1 LREKE
6 KGSTMAL
13 EQISLFGINIH
24 VARMDDAV
32 AEVYSWIN
40 SDQDGCRYVVTP
52 NVDHAV
58 MFQHHANMQRA
69 YASAGLVLADGQPVV
84 IASRCLKKPLPE
96 RVTGADLTPAI
107 FAAAKQNLNQPLRV
121 FLLGA
126 AEGVAAKAAENI
138 TADFAEVEVVGVY
151 SPPMGFERDEDE
163 NERILAMISDAEP
176 HVLVVGL
183 GAPKQEIWVHRHQ
196 ARLNCRVALCV
207 GATIDFLAGA
217 VPRAPQWMQKRGLE
231 WFYRMCSDPGR
242 LVKRY
247 AWDAWVLPQLFW
259 REWWYGGTQL
269 VEATPA
275 KGLNKPAP
283 RELEETALPEPKM
296 VGPKH

>member
-1 LREKE
+1 MPLK
-6 KGSTMAL
+6 
-13 EQISLFGINIH
+13 QISLFGINIH
-24 VARMDDAV
+24 VARMGDAV
-32 AEVYSWIN
+32 DEVYAWIEA
-40 SDQDGCRYVVTP
+40 DDGVCRYVVTP

-69 YASAGLVLADGQPVV
+69 YAGASLVLADGQPVV
-84 IASRCLKKPLPE
+84 TASRWLKKPLPE

-107 FAAAKQNLNQPLRV
+107 FAAAEQKLDGPLRV

-126 AEGVAAKAAENI
+126 ADGVGAKAAENI
-138 TADFAEVEVVGVY
+138 KAKYPGVEIVGVY
-151 SPPMGFERDEDE
+151 SPPMGFERNEDE
-163 NERILAMISDAEP
+163 NDRILAMIADAEP

-183 GAPKQEIWVHRHQ
+183 GAPKQEIWVHRHRD
-196 ARLNCRVALCV
+196 RLHCNAALCV

-217 VPRAPQWMQKRGLE
+217 FPRAPEWMQKSGLE

-259 REWWYGGTQL
+259 REWWYGGTPL
-269 VEATPA
+269 VETAPA
-275 KGLNKPAP
+275 KGLKKPAP
-283 RELEETALPEPKM
+283 REEEDEVHEPKM